1 MEFSSRHR
9 TQAVLGRVTGC
20 AKPASY
26 LELDLAQQRGFIEYI
41 REQRLKQL
49 KKGMKK

>member
-26 LELDLAQQRGFIEYI
+26 LELAQQRGFIEYI

>member
-1 MEFSSRHR
+1 MNPLQERI
-9 TQAVLGRVTGC
+9 A
-20 AKPASY
+20 A